1 MRTTT
6 DRIGIPLLVLALLFV
21 GIAGASSGCE
31 KSEDWRSPGPDGVF
45 AEFLTRW
52 FENDRQRAFE
62 MVDPEDRGKLEKP
75 LEKVEERLGS
85 QGDLKG
91 SEMLV
96 AGRVDNPYDVK
107 SIEVDP
113 QLEEKPD
120 AGTRVR
126 LRLTYQDEETGE
138 ASMVWRDGK
147 WYVDL
152 PLEESAMEGAKGA
165 AFGRP
170 EAATE
175 SDEPSDI
182 DDAEPGVK

>member
-6 DRIGIPLLVLALLFV
+6 DRIGIPPLILALFFT
-21 GIAGASSGCE
+21 GIAGVSTGCE
-31 KSEDWRSPGPDGVF
+31 SNQDWRKPGPDGVF
-45 AEFLTRW
+45 KAFLTRW
-52 FENDRQRAFE
+52 FENDRERAFE
-62 MVDPEDRGKLEKP
+62 MVDPEDRRDLEKP
-75 LEKVEERLGS
+75 LEEVEGRLGS
-85 QGDLKG
+85 RGDLEA

-113 QLEEKPD
+113 QLEAKPD

-126 LRLTYQDEETGE
+126 LRLTYQDAETGE
-138 ASMVWRDGK
+138 ASMVWRDGE

-152 PLEESAMEGAKGA
+152 PLEESEMVGS
-165 AFGRP
+165 
-170 EAATE
+170 TE

-182 DDAEPGVK
+182 DDAESGVK